1 MAAKE
6 DLKLLGVDVSPFV
19 IRVRRGEPQQQERA
33 APQLQPGTQEG
44 AGAHPQW
51 QAHLRVPR
59 HRAVHRRVLRRCW
72 RSVHRPHK
80 PVRACRC
87 SLLGCVYRRQ
97 GTQVFFLCSVAAYQS
112 TKLQCGGVLHSC
124 LQFFPALAGI
134 VLLPTEHER
143 AQKMKE
149 TLSAIGPL
157 EEAFAICSKGKAFFG
172 GDSIG
177 YLDIALG
184 SLLIWIEAI
193 GRMCSLEIISS
204 SKTPLLSA
212 WAERFGESA
221 AAKTVVPEVEKAVQY
236 GKKLQAAAA
245 ASASK

>member
-1 MAAKE
+1 VPVLIHNGKPICESLVIVQYIDEFFAGA
-6 DLKLLGVDVSPFV
+6 GVPSIVPTN
-19 IRVRRGEPQQQERA
+19 PYERA
-33 APQLQPGTQEG
+33 VARFWAAYTDDK
-44 AGAHPQW
+44 
-51 QAHLRVPR
+51 VP
-59 HRAVHRRVLRRCW
+59 
-72 RSVHRPHK
+72 K
-80 PVRACRC
+80 F
-87 SLLGCVYRRQ
+87 
-97 GTQVFFLCSVAAYQS
+97 FFLCSVAAYQS

-134 VLLPTEHER
+134 VQMPTEHER

-221 AAKTVVPEVEKAVQY
+221 AAKTVVLEVEKAVQY